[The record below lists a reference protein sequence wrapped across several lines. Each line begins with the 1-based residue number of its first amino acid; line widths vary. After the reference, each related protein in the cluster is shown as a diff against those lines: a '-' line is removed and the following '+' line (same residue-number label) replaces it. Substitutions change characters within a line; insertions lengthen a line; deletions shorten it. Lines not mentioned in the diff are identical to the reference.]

1 MNDSAGKKIVNLGT
15 IYSLLDIMTDS
26 PDMQAVRFNVMRN
39 RPERYEDGRWREWTD
54 TDDNELIA
62 GFQEKGVKSRVN
74 ILAAFDLFLKNH
86 QVNPLRDLVDAIPWD
101 GVHRCGT
108 FLPEVMGAADDEYTR
123 ECSRLLFAGGI
134 QRLYNP
140 GCKVDSTIV
149 LIGPQGGGKSTIT
162 QWLAMDDTYFRELNT
177 IDGREG
183 VEILQGCWICEISEM
198 LATTKARE
206 VEAVKGYLTRQVDS
220 YREPYSRRVTDIP
233 RRCLFIGTGNN
244 PQFLTDKTG
253 NRRFFPVITTIT
265 GAALWALEDDV
276 KAYIAQCWAEA
287 REKRNTDE
295 MKPVPKAQLLDV
307 IREKQAA
314 AVEDDWRVGKIQAYL
329 DDKKPGDVVC
339 VIELW
344 ENALGYDMH
353 TKPTKKDST
362 EISQILR
369 TFPEWVSAGKAYR
382 FAAYGPQK
390 AFRKVAERLTFPPA
404 DMPFGKKPAA
414 PNPDEP
420 PPKFIL

>member
-1 MNDSAGKKIVNLGT
+1 MKRRALLTVNELAVDMVAT
-15 IYSLLDIMTDS
+15 AHLDEII
-26 PDMQAVRFNVMRN
+26 RFNVMRR
-39 RPERYEDGRWREWTD
+39 RPERLEGGQWREWTD
-54 TDDNELIA
+54 TDDKLLYA
-62 GFQEKGVKSRVN
+62 AYQEQGVKSRQNV
-74 ILAAFDLFLKNH
+74 LDAFSIFLYEH
-86 QVNPLRDLVDAIPWD
+86 QVNPLKDLVDAIEWD
-101 GVHRCGT
+101 GVNRCST
-108 FLPEVMGAADDEYTR
+108 FLSEVMGAADDDYTR

-149 LIGPQGGGKSTIT
+149 LIGQQGGGKSTIT

-233 RRCLFIGTGNN
+233 RRCLFVGTGNN

-253 NRRFFPVITTIT
+253 NRRFFPVTTTVT
-265 GAALWALEDDV
+265 GAALWELEIEV

-287 REKRNTDE
+287 REKRTTDE
-295 MKPVPKAQLLDV
+295 MKPVPRPELLGV

-314 AVEDDWRVGKIQAYL
+314 AVEDDWRAGKIQAYL
-329 DDKKPGDVVC
+329 DDKKPGEMVC
-339 VIELW
+339 IIELW

-353 TKPTKKDST
+353 VKPTKKDST
-362 EISQILR
+362 EIGQILR
-369 TFPEWVSAGKAYR
+369 SFPEWTSTGKAYR
-382 FAAYGPQK
+382 FAVYGPQK
-390 AFRKVAERLTFPPA
+390 AFVKVAERLTFPPA
-404 DMPFGKKPAA
+404 EMPFGKKPAA
-414 PNPDEP
+414 QNPENP
-420 PPKFIL
+420 PPFLL

>member
-1 MNDSAGKKIVNLGT
+1 MDS
-15 IYSLLDIMTDS
+15 S
-26 PDMQAVRFNVMRN
+26 PDMRNVRYNLMRS

-54 TDDNELIA
+54 TDDNEMIA
-62 GFQEKGVKSRVN
+62 GFQEMGVKSRVN
-74 ILAAFDLFLKNH
+74 ILAAFDLFMKNH

-101 GVHRCGT
+101 GVARCGT
-108 FLPEVMGAADDEYTR
+108 FLSEVMGAAEDDYTR

-265 GAALWALEDDV
+265 GAALWELEADV

-287 REKRNTDE
+287 REKRETDE

-314 AVEDDWRVGKIQAYL
+314 AVEDDWRTGKIQAYL
-329 DDKKPGDVVC
+329 DMKRPGDTTC
-339 VIELW
+339 LIELW
-344 ENALGYDMH
+344 TAALGFDNAI
-353 TKPTKKDST
+353 KPMTKKDST
-362 EISQILR
+362 EIGQIVR
-369 TFPEWVSAGKAYR
+369 TFPEWVNTGER
-382 FAAYGPQK
+382 VRLETYGQQRVWK
-390 AFRKVAERLTFPPA
+390 KVAERLSFPPPE
-404 DMPFGKKPAA
+404 MPFGKKEPAR
-414 PNPDEP
+414 DEP
-420 PPKFIL
+420 PPKYIL